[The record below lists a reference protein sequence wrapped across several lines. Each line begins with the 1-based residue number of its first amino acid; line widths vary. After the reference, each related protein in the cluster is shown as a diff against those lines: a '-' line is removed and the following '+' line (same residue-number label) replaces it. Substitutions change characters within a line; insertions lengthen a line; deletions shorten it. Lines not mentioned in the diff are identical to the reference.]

1 MNPVQFI
8 MVGGFLGAG
17 KTTAL
22 TVLARRF
29 LDAGRR
35 VGLITNDQSADLVD
49 TGLLRAGGLPV
60 AEVAGGCFC
69 CRFEDLAEAAGRLR
83 AEQRPE
89 VLLAEPVGSC
99 TDLVATVVKPMQ
111 RLYGDAYRFAPYSVL
126 LDPLRAERIFLQS
139 GFGGFSSKVVYI
151 YRKQLE
157 EADAIVVNKIDRLDD
172 GRCEPL
178 IEALESEFPG
188 KRILRMSA
196 ISGEGIEAWAKYLE
210 SGGES
215 GGTVIDVDY
224 DLYAEG
230 EAELGWLNA
239 TVPVRAPAP
248 FCADRLVLDLISRLA
263 ERLTNERI
271 EPAHLKVLFSDETG
285 IAVANLVQSGVEP
298 GLSSR
303 PHGTSRGGTLTV
315 NARVHAAPETLRRAV
330 EETLRDLTA
339 EQYVDLRVERAT
351 CFSPA
356 RPVPNHRDRP
366 TST

>member
-29 LDAGRR
+29 LDTGRR

-69 CRFEDLAEAAGRLR
+69 CRFDDLAEAAGRLR
-83 AEQRPE
+83 ADQRPE

-111 RLYGDAYRFAPYSVL
+111 RLYGDTYRFAPYSVL
-126 LDPLRAERIFLQS
+126 LDPLRAERIFLQP

-178 IEALESEFPG
+178 I
-188 KRILRMSA
+188 
-196 ISGEGIEAWAKYLE
+196 
-210 SGGES
+210 
-215 GGTVIDVDY
+215 
-224 DLYAEG
+224 
-230 EAELGWLNA
+230 
-239 TVPVRAPAP
+239 
-248 FCADRLVLDLISRLA
+248 
-263 ERLTNERI
+263 
-271 EPAHLKVLFSDETG
+271 
-285 IAVANLVQSGVEP
+285 
-298 GLSSR
+298 
-303 PHGTSRGGTLTV
+303 
-315 NARVHAAPETLRRAV
+315 
-330 EETLRDLTA
+330 
-339 EQYVDLRVERAT
+339 
-351 CFSPA
+351 
-356 RPVPNHRDRP
+356 
-366 TST
+366 